1 MNADPR
7 PTAAERTPLERFV
20 DGFLV
25 IVEYAIVVSLLLIA
39 AAVLG
44 RTVVNFFYQWSGF
57 PETVV
62 EAIDGIL
69 VVVILLDIAH
79 TVLAHLRTSSF
90 PVRPFLVIGILAG
103 VRDILSAS
111 ARLTFGSSLQGTNF
125 THTLISLSLGV
136 GVVIALSLSLLLLGI
151 NQRRQESP
159 RLSSS

>member
-1 MNADPR
+1 MMPHSPPEDTPR
-7 PTAAERTPLERFV
+7 PALERFV
-20 DGFLV
+20 YGFLV
-25 IVEYAIVVSLLLIA
+25 ILEYAIVVSLLLIA

-44 RTVVNFFYQWSGF
+44 RTVVTFFHHWGGF

-69 VVVILLDIAH
+69 AVVILLDIAH

-111 ARLTFGSSLQGTNF
+111 ARLTFGSSLQGSNF
-125 THTLISLSLGV
+125 THTLISLTLGV
-136 GVVIALSLSLLLLGI
+136 GVVVLLSLSLVLLGFT
-151 NQRRQESP
+151 RRRP
-159 RLSSS
+159 

>member
-1 MNADPR
+1 MNAR
-7 PTAAERTPLERFV
+7 SNAAEEASSPLARGV
-20 DGFLV
+20 QGLLV
-25 IVEYAIVVSLLLIA
+25 GIEYAIVVSLLLIA
-39 AAVLG
+39 AAVLV
-44 RTVVNFFYQWSGF
+44 RTVLSFFDHWNGF

-111 ARLTFGSSLQGTNF
+111 ARLTFGSSLRGTNF
-125 THTLISLSLGV
+125 SHTLISLSLGV
-136 GVVIALSLSLLLLGI
+136 GVVLALSLALLLL
-151 NQRRQESP
+151 NLSQRRH
-159 RLSSS
+159 

>member
-1 MNADPR
+1 MIAHSSPEDAVR
-7 PTAAERTPLERFV
+7 PPLERFV
-20 DGFLV
+20 YGFLV
-25 IVEYAIVVSLLLIA
+25 VLEYAIVISLLLIA

-44 RTVVNFFYQWSGF
+44 RTVVSFFRQWGGF

-79 TVLAHLRTSSF
+79 TVLAHLRTSTF

-111 ARLTFGSSLQGTNF
+111 ARLTFGSSLRGSNF

-136 GVVIALSLSLLLLGI
+136 GVVVLLSISLLLLGI
-151 NQRRQESP
+151 SRR
-159 RLSSS
+159 RR